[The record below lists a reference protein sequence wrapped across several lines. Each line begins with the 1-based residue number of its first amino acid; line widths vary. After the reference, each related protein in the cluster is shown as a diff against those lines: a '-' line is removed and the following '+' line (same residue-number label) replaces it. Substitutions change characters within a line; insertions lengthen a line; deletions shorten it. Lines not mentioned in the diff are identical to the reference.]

1 MFVYNF
7 SRLKQ
12 RDQKIYNI
20 GGYNFANGISFN
32 FLMVVAPVAII
43 LILLFFLL
51 SLAFGLNYFNPMAEN
66 FSAKYTIITLALSI
80 GAGCALWF
88 IRVST
93 YRLYEY
99 LLAYIKPKKS
109 YTNDFKLKEY
119 KFTNVKIDSKI
130 KHIL

>member
-88 IRVST
+88 M
-93 YRLYEY
+93 
-99 LLAYIKPKKS
+99 
-109 YTNDFKLKEY
+109 
-119 KFTNVKIDSKI
+119 
-130 KHIL
+130 HILSQKNHIQMILN

>member
-12 RDQKIYNI
+12 KDQKIYNI
-20 GGYNFANGISFN
+20 GGYNFANGISFT
-32 FLMVVAPVAII
+32 FLIVVAPVA
-43 LILLFFLL
+43 LILMLIFF
-51 SLAFGLNYFNPMAEN
+51 AFAKVFGLSYFDFTADN

-88 IRVST
+88 IHVST

-99 LLAYIKPKKS
+99 LLAYFKPKKS